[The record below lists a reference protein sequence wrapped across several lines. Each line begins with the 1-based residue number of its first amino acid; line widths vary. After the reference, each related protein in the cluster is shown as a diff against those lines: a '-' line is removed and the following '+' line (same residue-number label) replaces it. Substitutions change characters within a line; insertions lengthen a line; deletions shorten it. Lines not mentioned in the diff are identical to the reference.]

1 MDMPVRLRIV
11 HVVRAPIGGIFRHV
25 CDLATAQSA
34 AGHTVGIVCDSR
46 TGGDFEA
53 AAIAAVADRLDLGA
67 TRMPMRRDVSPADLA
82 ALMRLTRH
90 IGAMAPDVIHCHG
103 AKGGVYGRLIGAWLG
118 RSRPIAVLYAP
129 HGGSLHYAVGS
140 LEGRFYFAIE
150 RALERVTDALVHVS
164 AYEAETYRQKIGPPR
179 CRAVVIHNGLRE
191 AEFEPVIPHPDARDL
206 LFLGMYRELKGT
218 DVFLE
223 AIAKLQ
229 SRFGRRATAHLFGQA
244 EDEGRARYQMLAETL
259 GITDRVTF
267 HDPAPTREAFAFGRS
282 VVVPSRAESMP
293 YIVLETIAAGLPIV
307 ATRVGGIPEIF
318 GPRAGEL
325 VPPGDPD
332 ALAGALQALLADPVR
347 AQIDAAARYDWVRP
361 RFHIDAMQRRV
372 DELYREILAGKAAR
386 FGTTALGRPA
396 AEPRTR
402 APRTREPGPP
412 APPAAEPD
420 TGSRRAPEPE
430 ARETRVDAPSARRI
444 LGPHVAGRRAGPA
457 GGGAFRLVPAV

>member
-1 MDMPVRLRIV
+1 MDVPVRLRIV

-46 TGGDFEA
+46 TGGAFEA
-53 AAIAAVADRLDLGA
+53 AAVAAVAGKLALGA
-67 TRMPMRRDVSPADLA
+67 TRLPMRRDVSPADLA

-90 IGAMAPDVIHCHG
+90 IAGLAPDVIHCHG
-103 AKGGVYGRLIGAWLG
+103 AKGGVYGRLIGARIG
-118 RSRPIAVLYAP
+118 RTRPLAVLYAP
-129 HGGSLHYAVGS
+129 HGGSLHYAANS

-150 RALERVTDALVHVS
+150 RGLERLTDALVHVS

-191 AEFEPVIPHPDARDL
+191 EEFDPVIPHEDARDL
-206 LFLGMYRELKGT
+206 LFLGMYRDLKGT

-223 AIAKLQ
+223 AIARLE
-229 SRFGRRATAHLFGQA
+229 SRFGRRASAHLFGQS
-244 EDEGRARYQMLAETL
+244 EDEGRARYQALAERL
-259 GITDRVTF
+259 GIAARVTF
-267 HDPAPTREAFAFGRS
+267 HDPAPIREAFAFGRA

-332 ALAGALQALLADPVR
+332 ALALALDALLADPVR
-347 AQIDAAARYDWVRP
+347 AQLDAAARLDWLRP

-372 DELYREILAGKAAR
+372 DELYREILASKTAAHR
-386 FGTTALGRPA
+386 SPLRQARATESRVGEPTARSVLG
-396 AEPRTR
+396 
-402 APRTREPGPP
+402 
-412 APPAAEPD
+412 
-420 TGSRRAPEPE
+420 
-430 ARETRVDAPSARRI
+430 
-444 LGPHVAGRRAGPA
+444 
-457 GGGAFRLVPAV
+457 LVPARAPGPAPAA

>member
-1 MDMPVRLRIV
+1 MDVPVRLRIV

-46 TGGDFEA
+46 TGGRFEA
-53 AAIAAVADRLDLGA
+53 EAIAAVSGLLELGA
-67 TRMPMRRDVSPADLA
+67 TRLPMRRDVSPADIG

-90 IGAMAPDVIHCHG
+90 VQILAPDVIHCHG

-118 RSRPIAVLYAP
+118 RERPIACLYAP
-129 HGGSLHYAVGS
+129 HGGSLHYAAHS

-164 AYEAETYRQKIGPPR
+164 AYEAETYRQKIGIPR

-191 AEFEPVIPHPDARDL
+191 AEFEPVIPREDARDL
-206 LFLGMYRELKGT
+206 LFLGMYRDLKGI

-223 AIAKLQ
+223 AIARLET
-229 SRFGRRATAHLFGQA
+229 RFGRRATAHLFGQA
-244 EDEGRARYQMLAETL
+244 EDEGRARYQALAVSL
-259 GITDRVTF
+259 GIADRVTF
-267 HDPAPTREAFAFGRS
+267 HDPAPTRHAFAFGRT

-293 YIVLETIAAGLPIV
+293 YIVLEAIAAGLPIA

-332 ALAGALQALLADPVR
+332 ALAVTLEALLADPVR
-347 AQIDAAARYDWVRP
+347 AQIDAAARLDWLRP
-361 RFHIDAMQRRV
+361 RFHIDAMQRHV
-372 DELYREILAGKAAR
+372 DELYREILASKWLASKTRARGPAASGASASEPLAR
-386 FGTTALGRPA
+386 MLLGRGFA
-396 AEPRTR
+396 
-402 APRTREPGPP
+402 
-412 APPAAEPD
+412 
-420 TGSRRAPEPE
+420 
-430 ARETRVDAPSARRI
+430 
-444 LGPHVAGRRAGPA
+444 VAGAPLIG
-457 GGGAFRLVPAV
+457 VP

>member
-1 MDMPVRLRIV
+1 MDVPVRLRIV

-67 TRMPMRRDVSPADLA
+67 TRLPMRRDVSPADVG
-82 ALMRLTRH
+82 ALVRLTRH
-90 IGAMAPDVIHCHG
+90 IEAMTPDVIHCHG

-118 RSRPIAVLYAP
+118 RRRPIAVLYAP

-164 AYEAETYRQKIGPPR
+164 AYEAETYRQKIGPPH

-191 AEFEPVIPHPDARDL
+191 AEFEPVIPRPDARDL

-223 AIAKLQ
+223 AIARLQ
-229 SRFGRRATAHLFGQA
+229 TRYGRRATAHLYGQA
-244 EDEGRARYQMLAETL
+244 EDEGRARYQGLAETL
-259 GITDRVTF
+259 GIADRVTF
-267 HDPAPTREAFAFGRS
+267 HDPAPTRQAFAFGRN

-332 ALAGALQALLADPVR
+332 ALAAALQALLADPVR
-347 AQIDAAARYDWVRP
+347 AQLDAAARYDWVRP

-372 DELYREILAGKAAR
+372 DELYREILAGKAAA
-386 FGTTALGRPA
+386 FGAEATRPA
-396 AEPRTR
+396 LIPRLREAEAGEAR
-402 APRTREPGPP
+402 AAEARAAETQARESRLD
-412 APPAAEPD
+412 APPP
-420 TGSRRAPEPE
+420 
-430 ARETRVDAPSARRI
+430 RRI
-444 LGPHVAGRRAGPA
+444 LDAGPA
-457 GGGAFRLVPAV
+457 VWRSAARAIVAPLRLAPVV